1 MGLVVVVAESFRG
14 KKSNFFAK
22 EKEEEVLLLFHRPKT
37 KDQQAVCFAWPSIHQ
52 GSEESR
58 SGECCLLFLR
68 CMRLHLPGTPDIT
81 CALDAGG

>member
-22 EKEEEVLLLFHRPKT
+22 EKEEEVLLFHRPKT

-52 GSEESR
+52 GSEEWR
-58 SGECCLLFLR
+58 SGECCLHFLR